1 MHDQAG
7 VVPRFYM
14 PQRKKLDASKNTLRL
29 YNTVWDLAEIVGA
42 GDKTA
47 GIEKLFSQLPL
58 FYRVKLY
65 LEQRAEEDPIAEALL
80 QDMEELEID
89 RVYEEAIAEGVI
101 KRPSGAWIVE

>member
-1 MHDQAG
+1 M
-7 VVPRFYM
+7 PRA
-14 PQRKKLDASKNTLRL
+14 KKLKATKATLRL
-29 YNTVWDLAEIVGA
+29 YDDVQSLAEIVGA

-58 FYRVKLY
+58 FYRVKIY
-65 LEQRAEEDPIAEALL
+65 LEQRADEDPIAEALL

-101 KRPSGAWIVE
+101 KCPSGAWIV